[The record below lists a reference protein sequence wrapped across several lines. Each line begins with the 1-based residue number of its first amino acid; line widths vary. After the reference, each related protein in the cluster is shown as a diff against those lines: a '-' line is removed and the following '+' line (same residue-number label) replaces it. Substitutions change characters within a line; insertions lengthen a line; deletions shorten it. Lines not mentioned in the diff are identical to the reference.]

1 MLSILEN
8 LQSTYPN
15 KSPKYISNVE
25 IENFL
30 NQNKAKIDNDSFKEI
45 KNYFLVTLKVSRSI
59 FAKWEEENKDLF
71 QYKEMIQKSNRTFP
85 LQKEFEDLLK
95 IRKYS
100 PRTIMSYINSLL
112 ITNENLQKNWQTDLM
127 NATLEDF
134 KEYFKYLTME
144 KKSSS
149 SSIRIAR
156 FSIEYYRN
164 EIALKPIRLDFAYG
178 IRKEEHLPTIFTLS
192 EIHKILQS
200 ITNLKHKM
208 MISLLY
214 SSGLRLSE
222 VIHLK
227 VKDIDI
233 QEKIIM
239 VREGK
244 GKKNRMTILSEK
256 IISDLSVFLE
266 DRKPG
271 DYVFVSNQKS
281 SKGKD
286 RPLTS
291 RSVEHILEIAL
302 VKAKISKKG
311 TPHDLRHSFATHL
324 LESGTDIHLIQK
336 LLGHK
341 NISSTTIYTKLAN
354 PKVSGVKSPL

>member
-1 MLSILEN
+1 
-8 LQSTYPN
+8 
-15 KSPKYISNVE
+15 
-25 IENFL
+25 
-30 NQNKAKIDNDSFKEI
+30 
-45 KNYFLVTLKVSRSI
+45 
-59 FAKWEEENKDLF
+59 
-71 QYKEMIQKSNRTFP
+71 
-85 LQKEFEDLLK
+85 
-95 IRKYS
+95 
-100 PRTIMSYINSLL
+100 
-112 ITNENLQKNWQTDLM
+112 
-127 NATLEDF
+127 
-134 KEYFKYLTME
+134 
-144 KKSSS
+144 
-149 SSIRIAR
+149 
-156 FSIEYYRN
+156 
-164 EIALKPIRLDFAYG
+164 
-178 IRKEEHLPTIFTLS
+178 
-192 EIHKILQS
+192 
-200 ITNLKHKM
+200 

-244 GKKNRMTILSEK
+244 GKKDRMTILSEK

-271 DYVFVSNQKS
+271 EYVFVSNQKS
-281 SKGKD
+281 GTGKD

-311 TPHDLRHSFATHL
+311 TPHDLSHSFATHL

-354 PKVSGVKSPL
+354 PKVAGVKSPL

>member
-1 MLSILEN
+1 MLSIIKE
-8 LQSTYPN
+8 LQSLHP
-15 KSPKYISNVE
+15 KKFPKYISNIE
-25 IENFL
+25 IETFL
-30 NQNKAKIDNDSFKEI
+30 NQNKARIDSENFKEL
-45 KNYFLVTLKVSRSI
+45 KDFFLINQKLSRSI
-59 FAKWEEENKDLF
+59 FTNWEKQNKDLLL
-71 QYKEMIQKSNRTFP
+71 YKESIQKQKREYP
-85 LQKEFEDLLK
+85 LQNEFEELLK
-95 IRKYS
+95 LRKYS
-100 PRTIMSYINSLL
+100 PRTIKAYTNTLKIINEIL
-112 ITNENLQKNWQTDLM
+112 TKNWNTDLV
-127 NATLEDF
+127 NASLEDF
-134 KEYFKYLTME
+134 KEYFKYLSIE
-144 KKSSS
+144 KKTSNSG
-149 SSIRIAR
+149 IRIAR

-178 IRKEEHLPTIFTLS
+178 IRKEEHLPTIFSQS

-227 VKDIDI
+227 VRDMDCH
-233 QEKIIM
+233 EKIIT
-239 VREGK
+239 VRSGK
-244 GKKNRMTILSEK
+244 GNKDRITVLSEK

-266 DRKPG
+266 DRKPNEL
-271 DYVFVSNQKS
+271 VFVSNQKS
-281 SKGKD
+281 NTGKD
-286 RPLTS
+286 RPLSS
-291 RSVEHILEIAL
+291 RSIENVLQKAL

-341 NISSTTIYTKLAN
+341 NISTTTIYTKLAN
-354 PKVSGVKSPL
+354 PKVAGVKSPL